1 MANYS
6 NGKIYKIERINSVE
20 GDSDIYIGST
30 TKLSLLS
37 RFESHLHDYHGWK
50 LGCKN
55 YGKMMSFDVFD
66 KYGIDNCHIVLLE
79 TCPCESKQ
87 KLHEREAH
95 GIKRILNVN
104 KNIPGRTRK
113 MWYEEHKEKISE
125 KGKAIVVCCCGS
137 KVSQDYL
144 RKHLKS
150 KKHFDLL
157 SALPFV
163 STDCI

>member
-1 MANYS
+1 MVKYS
-6 NGKIYKIERINSVE
+6 NGKIYKVERINATE
-20 GDSDIYIGST
+20 GDSDIYIGSA

-66 KYGIDNCHIVLLE
+66 KYGIDNCQIILLE
-79 TCPCESKQ
+79 DFPCNSKYE
-87 KLHEREAH
+87 LHEKEAH
-95 GIKRILNVN
+95 WIKTISNIN
-104 KNIPGRTRK
+104 KCIPNRTRK
-113 MWYEEHKEKISE
+113 IWYEEHKAEISE

-150 KKHFDLL
+150 KKHADLVL
-157 SALPFV
+157 ALPSSSTV
-163 STDCI
+163 SI